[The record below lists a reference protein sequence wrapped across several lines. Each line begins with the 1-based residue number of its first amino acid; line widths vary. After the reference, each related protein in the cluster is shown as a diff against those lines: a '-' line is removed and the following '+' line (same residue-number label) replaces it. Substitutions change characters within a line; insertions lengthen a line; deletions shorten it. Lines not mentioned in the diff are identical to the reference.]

1 MSPVTNKLWQKF
13 YMEEFGASRAD
24 QAVENTRN
32 ANAAFRWKELL
43 EAEVEEV
50 KKKENKAAEKL
61 KSRYQMEADRKQSR
75 CCCLHRGRAMFLN
88 CLDHDSLQKTYSSK
102 KDSTI
107 QAKRHR
113 F

>member
-24 QAVENTRN
+24 QAVENTKN

-75 CCCLHRGRAMFLN
+75 CCCLHRGRG
-88 CLDHDSLQKTYSSK
+88 SLAIEEQQKREESRSSK